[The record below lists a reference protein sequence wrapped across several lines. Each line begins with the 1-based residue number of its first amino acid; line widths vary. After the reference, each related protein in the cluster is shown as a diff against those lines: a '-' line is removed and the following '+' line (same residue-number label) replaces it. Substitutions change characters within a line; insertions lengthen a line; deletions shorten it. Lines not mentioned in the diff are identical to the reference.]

1 MKIRETNASGVN
13 LATLAFCESKRLPQS
28 YFEKCCLACQG
39 GSWLLTY
46 FQSVEEDIEDCNNF
60 QSVEFCVETRRNKS
74 EKSNNLALRRMTL
87 TQDTIGAI

>member
-60 QSVEFCVETRRNKS
+60 QSDEFCVETRRNKS
-74 EKSNNLALRRMTL
+74 EKT
-87 TQDTIGAI
+87 DTFFHRLESLEN